1 MYRGETMHIMLIN
14 GSPRKNGA
22 AAKLNKMLSEQ
33 LLEINPDMHLETIE
47 LGEVQPKYCDGC
59 LYCYRSGECHIKD
72 DGMEEISRRI
82 ADCDGLVLASPTY
95 GSSVSGLFKTFT
107 DRGHLLVEQALNT
120 LI

>member
-47 LGEVQPKYCDGC
+47 LGEVQPK
-59 LYCYRSGECHIKD
+59 
-72 DGMEEISRRI
+72 
-82 ADCDGLVLASPTY
+82 
-95 GSSVSGLFKTFT
+95 
-107 DRGHLLVEQALNT
+107 
-120 LI
+120 